1 MPWCMTISIPSRANT
16 HARHGENHEHQND
29 PDDFDDTEDP
39 DDSDDPDNSDN
50 SEHQP
55 RVLAGLGL
63 CHHLGCDHC
72 GIPGRCRPLVSPHG
86 HLVQARIRW
95 PPRII
100 KQHITNWHIAQERK
114 ARHLMQPN
122 ALPQPPER
130 HRASPLT
137 GQDVRLLRQQAGLSI
152 AQLAALL
159 DCHPY
164 TLRTL
169 ESNPARR
176 IGRPLAR
183 ALLLVVAPDG
193 VAHVEAALAHARTV
207 LEPRVVTD

>member
-1 MPWCMTISIPSRANT
+1 MKPA
-16 HARHGENHEHQND
+16 A
-29 PDDFDDTEDP
+29 
-39 DDSDDPDNSDN
+39 
-50 SEHQP
+50 
-55 RVLAGLGL
+55 
-63 CHHLGCDHC
+63 
-72 GIPGRCRPLVSPHG
+72 
-86 HLVQARIRW
+86 
-95 PPRII
+95 PP
-100 KQHITNWHIAQERK
+100 E
-114 ARHLMQPN
+114 
-122 ALPQPPER
+122 PPER

-183 ALLLVVAPDG
+183 ALLLVTAPG
-193 VAHVEAALAHARTV
+193 GGAHVEAALAHARTV
-207 LEPRVVTD
+207 LCARNEGFNPFQGLPPGPAAPPAP